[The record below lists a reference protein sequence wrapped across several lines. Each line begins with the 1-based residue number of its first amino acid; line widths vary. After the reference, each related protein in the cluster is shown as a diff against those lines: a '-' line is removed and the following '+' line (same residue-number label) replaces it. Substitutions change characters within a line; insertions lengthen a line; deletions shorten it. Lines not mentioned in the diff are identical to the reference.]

1 MFPSKRFGI
10 FSQFFEHSDA
20 WEAVFEC
27 ISTSLATKHLYAAQ
41 KNKKIAMF
49 ERKHGDGIW
58 AFNYNFHHGRC
69 FMPKFSKFF
78 KGLGIIFLIILIL
91 LICAVLWLTIREYRP
106 EKEEALKVPKNTRTL
121 SLDDSLRIMTYNI
134 GYAGL
139 DKSEDFFMDGGSKV
153 QPDKKEQVEVNLKG
167 IEKVLTEN
175 PADVYFLQEVDKDS
189 KRSFHIDE
197 TEYLKNALDMEGI
210 FACNFK
216 CDFVPYPLPPIG
228 KVNSGIFTMTD
239 LQVNSAARLAL
250 PESFSWPVKT
260 CNLKRCMQETRIP
273 LEGTD
278 VELVLINFHLEAY
291 DDGDGKIA
299 QSKMLA
305 EKLSKEYEAGN
316 YVIAGGDFN
325 QTFEGMDKYPI
336 TNTENWVP
344 GIISQ
349 DTLPEHFSFAV
360 DDTYPT
366 CRLLNAP
373 YTGSYETS
381 QVYVI
386 DGFIVSDNIKVSD
399 ISVINTDFEYT
410 DHQPVQMEISL
421 K

>member
-1 MFPSKRFGI
+1 
-10 FSQFFEHSDA
+10 
-20 WEAVFEC
+20 
-27 ISTSLATKHLYAAQ
+27 
-41 KNKKIAMF
+41 
-49 ERKHGDGIW
+49 
-58 AFNYNFHHGRC
+58 
-69 FMPKFSKFF
+69 
-78 KGLGIIFLIILIL
+78 
-91 LICAVLWLTIREYRP
+91 
-106 EKEEALKVPKNTRTL
+106 
-121 SLDDSLRIMTYNI
+121 
-134 GYAGL
+134 
-139 DKSEDFFMDGGSKV
+139 
-153 QPDKKEQVEVNLKG
+153 
-167 IEKVLTEN
+167 
-175 PADVYFLQEVDKDS
+175 
-189 KRSFHIDE
+189 
-197 TEYLKNALDMEGI
+197 MEGI
-210 FACNFK
+210 FAYNFK
-216 CDFVPYPLPPIG
+216 CDFVPYPLPPIE

-239 LQVNSAARLAL
+239 LKVNSAARLAL

-278 VELVLINFHLEAY
+278 AELVLINFHLEAY

-336 TNTENWVP
+336 TNKENWIP
-344 GIISQ
+344 GVISQ

-386 DGFIVSDNIKVSD
+386 DGFIVSDNITVSD

-421 K
+421 KPE

>member
-1 MFPSKRFGI
+1 MKGNTETVSGLLIII
-10 FSQFFEHSDA
+10 FTTGGALCQ
-20 WEAVFEC
+20 
-27 ISTSLATKHLYAAQ
+27 
-41 KNKKIAMF
+41 
-49 ERKHGDGIW
+49 
-58 AFNYNFHHGRC
+58 NFQ
-69 FMPKFSKFF
+69 SFF
-78 KGLGIIFLIILIL
+78 KGLGIVVLIILIL
-91 LICAVLWLTIREYRP
+91 LVCAVLWLTIREYRP

-139 DKSEDFFMDGGSKV
+139 DKSEDFFMDGGSEV
-153 QPDKKEQVEVNLKG
+153 QPDSKEQVETNLTG
-167 IEKVLTEN
+167 IKKVLTEN

-197 TEYLKNALDMEGI
+197 TEFLKKQLNMEGI
-210 FACNFK
+210 SPAILNVTLCLIHFR
-216 CDFVPYPLPPIG
+216 LSE

-239 LQVNSAARLAL
+239 LKLNSAARLAL

-278 VELVLINFHLEAY
+278 AELVLINFHLEAY

-344 GIISQ
+344 GIIGQ

-386 DGFIVSDNIKVSD
+386 DGFIVSDNITVSD

>member
-1 MFPSKRFGI
+1 
-10 FSQFFEHSDA
+10 
-20 WEAVFEC
+20 
-27 ISTSLATKHLYAAQ
+27 
-41 KNKKIAMF
+41 
-49 ERKHGDGIW
+49 
-58 AFNYNFHHGRC
+58 
-69 FMPKFSKFF
+69 MPKFSKFF
-78 KGLGIIFLIILIL
+78 KGLGIVVLIILIL
-91 LICAVLWLTIREYRP
+91 LVCAVLWLTIREYRP

-121 SLDDSLRIMTYNI
+121 SLDASLRIITYNI

-139 DKSEDFFMDGGSKV
+139 DKSEDFFMDGGSEV
-153 QPDKKEQVEVNLKG
+153 QPDSKEQVETNLTG
-167 IEKVLTEN
+167 IKKVLTEN

-197 TEYLKNALDMEGI
+197 TEYLKSSLNMEVI
-210 FACNFK
+210 FAYNFK
-216 CDFVPYPLPPIG
+216 CDFVPYPLPPIE

-239 LQVNSAARLAL
+239 LKVNSAARLAL

-278 VELVLINFHLEAY
+278 AELVLINFHLEAY

-336 TNTENWVP
+336 TNTENWIP
-344 GIISQ
+344 GVISQ

-386 DGFIVSDNIKVSD
+386 DGFIVSDNITVSD

-421 K
+421 KPE

>member
-1 MFPSKRFGI
+1 
-10 FSQFFEHSDA
+10 
-20 WEAVFEC
+20 
-27 ISTSLATKHLYAAQ
+27 
-41 KNKKIAMF
+41 
-49 ERKHGDGIW
+49 
-58 AFNYNFHHGRC
+58 
-69 FMPKFSKFF
+69 MPKFSKFF
-78 KGLGIIFLIILIL
+78 KGLGIVVLIILIL
-91 LICAVLWLTIREYRP
+91 LVCAVLWLTIREYRP

-121 SLDDSLRIMTYNI
+121 SLDDSLRIITYNI

-139 DKSEDFFMDGGSKV
+139 DKSEDFFMDGGSEV
-153 QPDKKEQVEVNLKG
+153 QPDSKEQVETNLTG
-167 IEKVLTEN
+167 IKKVLTEN

-197 TEYLKNALDMEGI
+197 TEYLKSSLNMEGI
-210 FACNFK
+210 FAYNFK
-216 CDFVPYPLPPIG
+216 CDFVPYPLPPIE

-239 LQVNSAARLAL
+239 LKVNSAARLAL

-278 VELVLINFHLEAY
+278 AELVLINFHLEAY

-344 GIISQ
+344 GIIGQ
-349 DTLPEHFSFAV
+349 DTLPEHF
-360 DDTYPT
+360 
-366 CRLLNAP
+366 LLQLMILIQPA
-373 YTGSYETS
+373 
-381 QVYVI
+381 
-386 DGFIVSDNIKVSD
+386 
-399 ISVINTDFEYT
+399 DF
-410 DHQPVQMEISL
+410 
-421 K
+421 

>member
-1 MFPSKRFGI
+1 
-10 FSQFFEHSDA
+10 
-20 WEAVFEC
+20 
-27 ISTSLATKHLYAAQ
+27 
-41 KNKKIAMF
+41 
-49 ERKHGDGIW
+49 
-58 AFNYNFHHGRC
+58 
-69 FMPKFSKFF
+69 MPKFSKFF
-78 KGLGIIFLIILIL
+78 KGLGIVVLIILIL
-91 LICAVLWLTIREYRP
+91 LVCAVLWLTIREYRP

-121 SLDDSLRIMTYNI
+121 SLDDSLRIITYNI

-139 DKSEDFFMDGGSKV
+139 DKSEDFFMDGGSEV
-153 QPDKKEQVEVNLKG
+153 QPDSKEQVETNLTG
-167 IEKVLTEN
+167 IKKVLTEN

-197 TEYLKNALDMEGI
+197 TEYLKSSLNMEGI
-210 FACNFK
+210 FAYNFK
-216 CDFVPYPLPPIG
+216 CDFVPYPLPPIE

-239 LQVNSAARLAL
+239 LKVNSAARLAL

-278 VELVLINFHLEAY
+278 AELVLINFHLEAY

-336 TNTENWVP
+336 TNTENWIP
-344 GIISQ
+344 GVISQ
-349 DTLPEHFSFAV
+349 DTLPEHFPLQLMILIQPA
-360 DDTYPT
+360 
-366 CRLLNAP
+366 
-373 YTGSYETS
+373 
-381 QVYVI
+381 
-386 DGFIVSDNIKVSD
+386 
-399 ISVINTDFEYT
+399 DF
-410 DHQPVQMEISL
+410 
-421 K
+421 

>member
-1 MFPSKRFGI
+1 
-10 FSQFFEHSDA
+10 
-20 WEAVFEC
+20 
-27 ISTSLATKHLYAAQ
+27 
-41 KNKKIAMF
+41 
-49 ERKHGDGIW
+49 
-58 AFNYNFHHGRC
+58 
-69 FMPKFSKFF
+69 MPKFSKFF
-78 KGLGIIFLIILIL
+78 KGLGIVVLIILIL
-91 LICAVLWLTIREYRP
+91 LVCAVLWLTIREYRP

-139 DKSEDFFMDGGSKV
+139 DKSEDFFMDGGSEV
-153 QPDKKEQVEVNLKG
+153 QPDSKEQVETNLTG
-167 IEKVLTEN
+167 IKKVLTEN

-197 TEYLKNALDMEGI
+197 TEYLKSSLNMEGI
-210 FACNFK
+210 FAYNFK
-216 CDFVPYPLPPIG
+216 CDFVPYPLPPIE
-228 KVNSGIFTMTD
+228 K
-239 LQVNSAARLAL
+239 VNSAARLAL

-278 VELVLINFHLEAY
+278 AELVLINFHLEAY

-344 GIISQ
+344 GIIGQ

-386 DGFIVSDNIKVSD
+386 DGFIVSDNITVSD

-421 K
+421 KPE

>member
-1 MFPSKRFGI
+1 MTKTTRF
-10 FSQFFEHSDA
+10 
-20 WEAVFEC
+20 
-27 ISTSLATKHLYAAQ
+27 L
-41 KNKKIAMF
+41 
-49 ERKHGDGIW
+49 
-58 AFNYNFHHGRC
+58 
-69 FMPKFSKFF
+69 
-78 KGLGIIFLIILIL
+78 KGTGIILLIILTL
-91 LICAVLWLTIREYRP
+91 LVCAVLWLTIREYRP
-106 EKEEALKVPKNTRTL
+106 QKKESLKVPENTKIL
-121 SLDDSLRIMTYNI
+121 SRDDSLRIMTYNI

-139 DKSEDFFMDGGSKV
+139 DKSEDFFMDGGSQV
-153 QPDKKEQVEVNLKG
+153 QPDNKDQVEKNLKG
-167 IEKVLTEN
+167 IQNILEEN
-175 PADVYFLQEVDKDS
+175 PTDVYFLQEVDKDS

-197 TEYLKNALDMEGI
+197 TEYLKEALDMEGI
-210 FACNFK
+210 FSCNFK

-228 KVNSGIFTMTD
+228 KVNSGIFTMTN
-239 LQVNSAARLAL
+239 LKTNSAARLSL
-250 PESFSWPVKT
+250 PESFKWPVKT

-273 LEGTD
+273 LEDTNA
-278 VELVLINFHLEAY
+278 ELVLINFHLEAY

-325 QTFEGMDKYPI
+325 QTFEGMDKYLI

-344 GIISQ
+344 GVISK
-349 DTLPEHFSFAV
+349 DTLPKHFSFAI

-373 YTGSYETS
+373 YTGSYDTS

-410 DHQPVQMEISL
+410 DHQPVQMEISFL
-421 K
+421 Q